1 MPPKK
6 PETDPVLEHLQQ
18 EVSKVSTMM
27 LEQRQE
33 GEIVKSLELAVSAM
47 QQSFDN
53 KFSFLEPMRQQYLEG
68 EKEKR
73 RMMELVKGKMHQLE
87 ENPPGGSKEG
97 DMTFGEGERSVAG
110 FASAS
115 MVKDSEERKREKRES
130 SEPYF

>member
-47 QQSFDN
+47 QRSFDN

-68 EKEKR
+68 EKEKQ

-87 ENPPGGSKEG
+87 ENPPEGSKEG
-97 DMTFGEGERSVAG
+97 DMTFGKGERE
-110 FASAS
+110 ASPGS
-115 MVKDSEERKREKRES
+115 RL
-130 SEPYF
+130 PLW